1 MDRLVLTLLLLKI
14 SSLVLSIFT
23 LGIDEEGR
31 EEKEEKK
38 RGGWWGYII
47 RALFFSRRLV
57 PDDGRVRTDPPSL
70 SNTAVQLSNTGRIYR
85 KKKTPVPYEGLGA
98 QYVIPRIRNGSAL
111 SIPSR
116 RPGLRAQRSGE
127 HQ

>member
-38 RGGWWGYII
+38 RGG
-47 RALFFSRRLV
+47 
-57 PDDGRVRTDPPSL
+57 
-70 SNTAVQLSNTGRIYR
+70 
-85 KKKTPVPYEGLGA
+85 
-98 QYVIPRIRNGSAL
+98 
-111 SIPSR
+111 
-116 RPGLRAQRSGE
+116 
-127 HQ
+127 